1 MSQALYESQV
11 RKAERIGRL
20 AADEG
25 LDHEA
30 AHKVAEETE
39 RLAATEAADFVRRAR
54 PRWMDL
60 LLGGGALL
68 AIGVFVTRIMTG
80 TFELSLASLIGLL
93 GLVLVTI
100 DLIWGS
106 SFLRLGVAL
115 RLPWLYR
122 TPAPVRLAVLEGYTE
137 QRRLLG
143 LPGCECIAAL
153 EPDDSG
159 DADD

>member
-25 LDHEA
+25 LDHDA
-30 AHKVAEETE
+30 AHKVADETE

-60 LLGGGALL
+60 LLAAGVLL
-68 AIGVFVTRIMTG
+68 AGGVFATRIMTG
-80 TFELSLASLIGLL
+80 TFELGLPSVIGLV
-93 GLVLVTI
+93 GLVLVGI

-106 SFLRLGVAL
+106 SFLRIGVAL

-122 TPAPVRLAVLEGYTE
+122 TPAPVRLAVLQGYSE

-143 LPGCECIAAL
+143 QPGCACVAAF
-153 EPDDSG
+153 EADGEGDDS
-159 DADD
+159 

>member
-30 AHKVAEETE
+30 AHKVADETE

-60 LLGGGALL
+60 LLGSGALL
-68 AIGVFVTRIMTG
+68 ATGVFATRIMTG
-80 TFELSLASLIGLL
+80 EFELTLASLLGLA
-93 GLVLVTI
+93 GLVLVII

-122 TPAPVRLAVLEGYTE
+122 TPAPVRLALLQSYDE

-143 LPGCECIAAL
+143 QPGCECIAAL
-153 EPDDSG
+153 EVDGG
-159 DADD
+159 DAGD